1 MAPDTCWT
9 VAAVHFSFA
18 ELVIRSSLN
27 LYADDVR
34 LILLAFPPGVRKSEN
49 PCRCAVPVPSD
60 ASQRSGVLS
69 DFRCF
74 VVATWPL
81 QDNRMSTWLLCFTLF
96 LVDFSKHSRRMH

>member
-49 PCRCAVPVPSD
+49 PCRCAVHSYLCPV
-60 ASQRSGVLS
+60 
-69 DFRCF
+69 
-74 VVATWPL
+74 
-81 QDNRMSTWLLCFTLF
+81 
-96 LVDFSKHSRRMH
+96 MHRNDPVY